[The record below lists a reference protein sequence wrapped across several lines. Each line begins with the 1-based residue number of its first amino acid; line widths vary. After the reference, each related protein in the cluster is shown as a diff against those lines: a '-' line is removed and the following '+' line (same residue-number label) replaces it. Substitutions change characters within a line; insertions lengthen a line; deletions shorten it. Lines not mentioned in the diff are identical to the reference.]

1 MVSYNK
7 QRYDMRAYL
16 NACKDPMLH
25 DTENDLFYL
34 VHDVAHLMRTKFD
47 QKAREWG
54 MTRAQCVI
62 LVHLHFKPGMTQNE
76 MAAHC
81 EIEPIT
87 VARLVDRLE
96 ASGLVKRCPDP
107 SDRRVNR
114 LHLLPEAEPILVRIK
129 ACRDQWSADLIGD
142 LSPVD
147 QAGAIA
153 ALKHMKN
160 KLSPAGMMRCQEMLA
175 SVPSAEPKEK
185 DV

>member
-1 MVSYNK
+1 MFQN
-7 QRYDMRAYL
+7 
-16 NACKDPMLH
+16 P
-25 DTENDLFYL
+25 ENDLFYL

-54 MTRAQCVI
+54 MTRAQCII
-62 LVHLHFKPGMTQNE
+62 LIKLHYKPGMTQNE
-76 MAAHC
+76 MAALC

-114 LHLLPEAEPILVRIK
+114 LLLLPAAEPVLEKIKEVR
-129 ACRDQWSADLIGD
+129 AQSQRELIGD
-142 LSPVD
+142 MDPTFR
-147 QAGAIA
+147 QAAVE

-160 KLSPAGMMRCQEMLA
+160 KLSPPVAPRCHDTRA
-175 SVPSAEPKEK
+175 TTTTSDTK
-185 DV
+185 DKNV

>member
-1 MVSYNK
+1 MFQK
-7 QRYDMRAYL
+7 
-16 NACKDPMLH
+16 P
-25 DTENDLFYL
+25 ENDLFYL

-54 MTRAQCVI
+54 MTRAQCII
-62 LVHLHFKPGMTQNE
+62 LIKLHYKPGMTQNE
-76 MAAHC
+76 MAALC

-96 ASGLVKRCPDP
+96 ANGLVKRCPDP
-107 SDRRVNR
+107 SDRRVKR
-114 LHLLPEAEPILVRIK
+114 LHLMPEAEPVLERIK
-129 ACRDQWSADLIGD
+129 EIRELSQQELIGD
-142 LSPVD
+142 MDPALR
-147 QAGAIA
+147 QGAVE

-160 KLSPAGMMRCQEMLA
+160 KLSPAGTTRCQGMLA